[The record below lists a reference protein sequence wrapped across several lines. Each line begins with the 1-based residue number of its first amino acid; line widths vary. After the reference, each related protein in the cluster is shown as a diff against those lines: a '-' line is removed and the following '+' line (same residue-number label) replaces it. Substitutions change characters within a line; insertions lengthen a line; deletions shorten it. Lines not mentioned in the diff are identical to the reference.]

1 MHFIPVT
8 PTYSLGIPYALSVVN
23 NFTGGSVVFN
33 RTRVLALEG
42 DSAEVC
48 VMLQSAS
55 LDRDISLELQSTSDT
70 AMGK

>member
-1 MHFIPVT
+1 MT

-33 RTRVLALEG
+33 QTRVLALEG

-55 LDRDISLELQSTSDT
+55 LDRDISLELQPTSDT
-70 AMGK
+70 AIGN